1 MLRFRPSSLPL
12 RSPSSLHHLVCVL
25 PSAQQWQGSAQRRF
39 ASAAPAAAQG
49 SPPARAARGT
59 AQAKAAIISLNQRLL
74 DFIAVGDWE
83 GYSSLCC
90 PSLSCFE
97 AEARGAFVQG
107 LAFHKIYYDRGDIA
121 EDRRA
126 YMSEPHV
133 RFLAGGRVAVLSY
146 VRLVQK
152 YLKGQGHSTVRVEET
167 RVWEKKGTNF
177 LLVHFHKSDLLK

>member
-1 MLRFRPSSLPL
+1 M
-12 RSPSSLHHLVCVL
+12 
-25 PSAQQWQGSAQRRF
+25 QRRF
-39 ASAAPAAAQG
+39 ASVSAAAQG
-49 SPPARAARGT
+49 GPPARAARNT
-59 AQAKAAIISLNQRLL
+59 THAASAKAAILSLNQRLL
-74 DFIAVGDWE
+74 DFIAAGDWE
-83 GYSSLCC
+83 GYASLCC

-107 LAFHKIYYDRGDIA
+107 LHFHKIYYDHGDAA

-152 YLKGQGHSTVRVEET
+152 FKQGQGHSTVRVEET
-167 RVWEKKGTNF
+167 RVWEKKGASF
-177 LLVHFHKSDLLK
+177 LLVHFHKSNLV